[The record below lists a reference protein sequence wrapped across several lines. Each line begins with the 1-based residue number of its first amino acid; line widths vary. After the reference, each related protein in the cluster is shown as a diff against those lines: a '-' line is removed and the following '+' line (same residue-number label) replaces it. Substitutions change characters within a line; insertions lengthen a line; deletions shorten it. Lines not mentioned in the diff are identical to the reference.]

1 MNVYSFK
8 RSRKTDKHEFT
19 MEENIIEVV
28 QSYKY
33 LGVLMSNNGSLLNAR
48 KCIFKTANKAVHL
61 LYKWINNLNL
71 PLDLQLK
78 LLDSTILPIIKY
90 SYEIWGYDNV
100 QIFEPIHT
108 SFPRTITKCRKST
121 PLCGDLE
128 RHPIEITII
137 ILNNKF

>member
-48 KCIFKTANKAVHL
+48 KCIFKKANKAMHL

-78 LLDSTILPIIKY
+78 LLDSTILPIITSHVKY
-90 SYEIWGYDNV
+90 GDMKMCKFSNV
-100 QIFEPIHT
+100 FTHL
-108 SFPRTITKCRKST
+108 S
-121 PLCGDLE
+121 
-128 RHPIEITII
+128 
-137 ILNNKF
+137 